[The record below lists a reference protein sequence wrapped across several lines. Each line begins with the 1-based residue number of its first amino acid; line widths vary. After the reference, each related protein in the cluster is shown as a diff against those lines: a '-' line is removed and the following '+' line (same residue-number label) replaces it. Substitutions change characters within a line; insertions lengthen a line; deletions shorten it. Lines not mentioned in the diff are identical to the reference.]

1 MKLTLVTVGK
11 TDVPWVREGLQ
22 LYAARLQHYVR
33 FEIKEIPE
41 LKNAGSLSE
50 EQIKEKEGALIL
62 KETEGTDMILL
73 DEHGKEYRSLE
84 FAKDIQNR
92 LNRGGRDISFVI
104 GGAYGFSPDVYAKA
118 AGKLSLSKMTFSH
131 QMVRTIFAEQLYRAF
146 TIIKGE
152 PYHHE

>member
-1 MKLTLVTVGK
+1 MKLTLITVGK

-22 LYAARLQHYVR
+22 LYASRLQHYVR

-62 KETEGTDMILL
+62 KETDGMDMILL

-84 FAKDIQNR
+84 FAKEIQNR

-131 QMVRTIFAEQLYRAF
+131 QMVRAFFAEQLYRAF